1 MWVIKL
7 FSFSQK
13 NLMKKGQRRAP
24 KSHRERASH
33 FLPAQL
39 VVYSTGPGALG
50 GHPLVDSSQ
59 LVTTQEAHGGY
70 SPRDDNRFS
79 QTQNVSHTQDPK
91 SNPLGIPGC
100 FAERKANLRLE
111 QLPTPE
117 TFRLNSQS
125 SRENHSCK
133 VPSKKINCKGEAS
146 VCSQKKD
153 RKERKLP
160 VKSFKLVQTCTNKKE
175 SIKSP
180 V

>member
-1 MWVIKL
+1 METFTYFWSVSWLMWVIKL

-91 SNPLGIPGC
+91 SNPPWDPWLLCRAKGKPSAGT
-100 FAERKANLRLE
+100 FADSWDVSTEFPKFKGKS
-111 QLPTPE
+111 QL
-117 TFRLNSQS
+117 QG
-125 SRENHSCK
+125 
-133 VPSKKINCKGEAS
+133 SK
-146 VCSQKKD
+146 QKN
-153 RKERKLP
+153 KL
-160 VKSFKLVQTCTNKKE
+160 QRW
-175 SIKSP
+175 SISL
-180 V
+180 

>member
-1 MWVIKL
+1 METFTYFWSVSWLMWVIKL

-33 FLPAQL
+33 FLPARL

-91 SNPLGIPGC
+91 SNPPWDPWLLCQSERQTFGWNSCRLLRRFDWIP
-100 FAERKANLRLE
+100 
-111 QLPTPE
+111 
-117 TFRLNSQS
+117 
-125 SRENHSCK
+125 K
-133 VPSKKINCKGEAS
+133 VQGKITAARFQAKK
-146 VCSQKKD
+146 
-153 RKERKLP
+153 
-160 VKSFKLVQTCTNKKE
+160 
-175 SIKSP
+175 
-180 V
+180 